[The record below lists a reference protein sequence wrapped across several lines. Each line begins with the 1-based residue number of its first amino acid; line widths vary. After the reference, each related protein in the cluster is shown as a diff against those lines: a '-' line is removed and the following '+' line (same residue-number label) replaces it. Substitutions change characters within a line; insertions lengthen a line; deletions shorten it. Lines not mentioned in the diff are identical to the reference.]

1 MCIYT
6 GKGGKSYGL
15 SLLVFFV
22 EDLDVMRQL
31 LDDLLLVLRAE
42 QVLRSRPPAELVE
55 LLLLDLH
62 VCVCMYVCMY
72 VLYVCVCVI

>member
-1 MCIYT
+1 
-6 GKGGKSYGL
+6 
-15 SLLVFFV
+15 
-22 EDLDVMRQL
+22 MRQL

-62 VCVCMYVCMY
+62 VRVCMYVCMY
-72 VLYVCVCVI
+72 VLYVCVCVIQVYTNGNVGELHTCATIPPWKV